1 VRRRLAQKA
10 QTSKYVAAFLDEPF
24 FDAILNGDPAFVRV
38 LSHKSAHKEIT
49 EAYGARRK
57 ILETLRGLGW
67 DGEYEKKTKTR
78 AERTETTDTKSAIR
92 APA

>member
-1 VRRRLAQKA
+1 
-10 QTSKYVAAFLDEPF
+10 
-24 FDAILNGDPAFVRV
+24 VRV

-57 ILETLRGLGW
+57 IFETLRGLGYF